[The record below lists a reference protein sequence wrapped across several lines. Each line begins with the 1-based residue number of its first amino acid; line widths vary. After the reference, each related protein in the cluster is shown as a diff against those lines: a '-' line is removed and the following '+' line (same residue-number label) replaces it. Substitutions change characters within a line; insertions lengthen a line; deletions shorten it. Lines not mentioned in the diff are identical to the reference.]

1 MVTIKAIAET
11 ILRREQ
17 FNNYLTNGE
26 FNSTDWSGES
36 NSNNETSTEDDIRQ
50 TNTKKSKFRKWSGA
64 LKKKKAKKVSYDSND
79 EIIPIKAGANA
90 KASVSANEMEGLID
104 MMNRMDI
111 TFSKYAQVYYQAIK
125 LDHNIVNVVWA
136 LDLQSKPMTLLIQTS
151 SQSSFQH

>member
-1 MVTIKAIAET
+1 MVTVKAIAET
-11 ILRREQ
+11 ILWREQ
-17 FNNYLTNGE
+17 FDNYLTNRE

-111 TFSKYAQVYYQAIK
+111 TFSKYAQVYYWAIK

>member
-111 TFSKYAQVYYQAIK
+111 IFSKYAQVYYWAIK
-125 LDHNIVNVVWA
+125 LDHNIVNVIWA
-136 LDLQSKPMTLLIQTS
+136 LDLQSKLMTLLIQTS